1 MSYELRNRPRS
12 LPSHYGSVVEHWSAE
27 SEGLRFDSSLGLA
40 IFSLSHTHD
49 IMEKKIFLHLQTRHL
64 LLHHYIMWMNEW
76 QSLHHSQSKVV
87 CLNFLQLWLLKH

>member
-27 SEGLRFDSSLGLA
+27 SEGLRFDSSLGLT

-49 IMEKKIFLHLQTRHL
+49 ITEKNLSPPAN
-64 LLHHYIMWMNEW
+64 M
-76 QSLHHSQSKVV
+76 SLAFAPLYPVDE
-87 CLNFLQLWLLKH
+87 

>member
-49 IMEKKIFLHLQTRHL
+49 IMEKNLSPPANT
-64 LLHHYIMWMNEW
+64 
-76 QSLHHSQSKVV
+76 SLAFAPLYHVDE
-87 CLNFLQLWLLKH
+87 